1 MVNNGKPNS
10 RLTRKIHH
18 QIHVVKMSSRIGAIN
33 QVMRWCRC
41 LMMVYICWS
50 IMVDALVHTKKKLS
64 SSIINPLGAFSM
76 IYHHGLPSP
85 WTSSTIIN
93 HHQPPSSKHLKLGLS
108 PWTFGAKPQPQQ
120 IELFPTPKRPF
131 GDLSGR
137 LNHHKMT
144 IVTTMWGPQTIA
156 VQCQ

>member
-1 MVNNGKPNS
+1 MN
-10 RLTRKIHH
+10 
-18 QIHVVKMSSRIGAIN
+18 
-33 QVMRWCRC
+33 
-41 LMMVYICWS
+41 
-50 IMVDALVHTKKKLS
+50 
-64 SSIINPLGAFSM
+64 
-76 IYHHGLPSP
+76 
-85 WTSSTIIN
+85 IIN